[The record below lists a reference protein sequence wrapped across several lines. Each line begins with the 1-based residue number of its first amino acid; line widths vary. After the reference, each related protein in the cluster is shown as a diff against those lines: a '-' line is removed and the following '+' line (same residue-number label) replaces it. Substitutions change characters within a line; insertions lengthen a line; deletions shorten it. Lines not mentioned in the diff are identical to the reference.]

1 VWIVAQRNPFALA
14 EAKAVAAAVVASGTR
29 GVEKFALQKAKG
41 GYAYDLVCAS
51 CMAGG
56 KASLTAKAKAN
67 GTVALAGTIAKTKVS
82 ASAVLEVSPEVEDT
96 YEDYD
101 EYDNP
106 IEVPVRVRTATAR
119 FLTSKFVIE
128 VIYTLED
135 GEVVDTFGKVW
146 RR

>member
-1 VWIVAQRNPFALA
+1 MMMKLFATVIAAQLA
-14 EAKAVAAAVVASGTR
+14 
-29 GVEKFALQKAKG
+29 
-41 GYAYDLVCAS
+41 
-51 CMAGG
+51 
-56 KASLTAKAKAN
+56 LTAKAKAS

-82 ASAVLEVSPEVEDT
+82 ASAVLEVSPEVEGA
-96 YEDYD
+96 YED
-101 EYDNP
+101 YDNP

-135 GEVVDTFGKVW
+135 GEVVDTFGEVW